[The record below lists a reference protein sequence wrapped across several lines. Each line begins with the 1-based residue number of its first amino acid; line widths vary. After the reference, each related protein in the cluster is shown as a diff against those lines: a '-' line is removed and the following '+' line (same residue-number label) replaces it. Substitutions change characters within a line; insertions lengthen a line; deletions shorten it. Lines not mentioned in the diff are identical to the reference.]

1 MANLKMDVEVVDSRL
16 VVRPAGLVNVM
27 VRDDFY
33 DLIIQKISSTGI
45 NHLVLDLSGVTGLD
59 SSGLGAV
66 FSLYKHVVQDQGSLY
81 FVNPSKTVADLIRIT
96 HLDKVIPV
104 KQNLDELPEVEA

>member
-1 MANLKMDVEVVDSRL
+1 MADLKMDVEVVGNRL
-16 VVRPAGLVNVM
+16 VVRPEGLINVM

-33 DLIIQKISSTGI
+33 DLTIQQISSTGI
-45 NHLVLDLSGVTGLD
+45 NHLVLDLSRVTGLD

-81 FVNPSKTVADLIRIT
+81 LMSPPKTVADLIRIT

-104 KQNLDELPEVEA
+104 KQSMAELPEVEA